1 MSWVAAAFVS
11 AFFAGITSVLAKC
24 GIKQTDSDVATAI
37 RTCVVL
43 VFAWAMAG
51 ISGSIGTIGSIE
63 PRSWLFLVLSGLATG
78 ASWICYF
85 KALGIGDVNKVVPV
99 DKMST
104 VLAALIAIVLFGE
117 TSNLAVKLVG
127 TAVITLGTFL
137 MIEKKQ
143 SAGPEQQ
150 QDRTWLA
157 YALGAAVFAALTS
170 ILAKVGI
177 EGVESNPATA
187 IRTCVVL
194 VMAWAIVAAKGK
206 LDQVAHADRRELTFL
221 ATSGIATGASWL
233 LYYYAIAT
241 GQVER
246 RGADRQ
252 TIDCRI
258 GTICAPGIQRK
269 TLTTQRHR
277 SRSHRPGHCSARSL
291 EVARPAAATSSHLA
305 WDACTDR
312 GMPCAYR
319 ARWQI
324 WDNSAGNE
332 GRLRTPALS
341 RREGRRASRSP
352 PWGSAW
358 HTGRS
363 RCSDRHRRQTCSS
376 VACAAAQL
384 RDTRTMQTEAR
395 DGASCCP
402 CGVPAP
408 PRSRHQSVPRQLY

>member
-1 MSWVAAAFVS
+1 MSWVVAAFAS
-11 AFFAGITSVLAKC
+11 AFFAGITSILAKC

-43 VFAWAMAG
+43 VFAWAMAD

-137 MIEKKQ
+137 MTEKQQ

-157 YALGAAVFAALTS
+157 YTLGAAMFAALTS
-170 ILAKVGI
+170 VLAKIGI
-177 EGVESNPATA
+177 EGVESNLATA

-206 LDQVAHADRRELTFL
+206 MSQAVHVDRYELVFL
-221 ATSGIATGASWL
+221 AASGIATGASWL
-233 LYYYAIAT
+233 LYYYAIAA
-241 GQVER
+241 GQVSVVV
-246 RGADRQ
+246 Q
-252 TIDCRI
+252 IDKLSI
-258 GTICAPGIQRK
+258 VVSILFA
-269 TLTTQRHR
+269 
-277 SRSHRPGHCSARSL
+277 
-291 EVARPAAATSSHLA
+291 HLA
-305 WDACTDR
+305 F
-312 GMPCAYR
+312 
-319 ARWQI
+319 
-324 WDNSAGNE
+324 NKK
-332 GRLRTPALS
+332 LS
-341 RREGRRASRSP
+341 RR
-352 PWGSAW
+352 SAIGLALIVLG
-358 HTGRS
+358 T
-363 RCSDRHRRQTCSS
+363 
-376 VACAAAQL
+376 AALA
-384 RDTRTMQTEAR
+384 
-395 DGASCCP
+395 
-402 CGVPAP
+402 VWK
-408 PRSRHQSVPRQLY
+408 

>member
-11 AFFAGITSVLAKC
+11 AFFAGITSILAKC

-78 ASWICYF
+78 TSWICYF

-104 VLAALIAIVLFGE
+104 VLAALIAIALFGE

-143 SAGPEQQ
+143 PAGPEQQ

-170 ILAKVGI
+170 ILAKAGI
-177 EGVESNPATA
+177 EGVESNLATA

-194 VMAWAIVAAKGK
+194 VMAWAIVAAEGK
-206 LDQVAHADRRELTFL
+206 MGQAVHVDRYELVFL
-221 ATSGIATGASWL
+221 AASGIATGASWL
-233 LYYYAIAT
+233 LCYYAIAT
-241 GQVER
+241 GQVSVVV
-246 RGADRQ
+246 Q
-252 TIDCRI
+252 IDKLSI
-258 GTICAPGIQRK
+258 VVSV
-269 TLTTQRHR
+269 LF
-277 SRSHRPGHCSARSL
+277 AR
-291 EVARPAAATSSHLA
+291 LA
-305 WDACTDR
+305 F
-312 GMPCAYR
+312 
-319 ARWQI
+319 
-324 WDNSAGNE
+324 NE
-332 GRLRTPALS
+332 KLS
-341 RREGRRASRSP
+341 RR
-352 PWGSAW
+352 SAIGLALIVLG
-358 HTGRS
+358 T
-363 RCSDRHRRQTCSS
+363 
-376 VACAAAQL
+376 AALAIWK
-384 RDTRTMQTEAR
+384 
-395 DGASCCP
+395 
-402 CGVPAP
+402 
-408 PRSRHQSVPRQLY
+408 

>member
-1 MSWVAAAFVS
+1 MSWVVAAFAS
-11 AFFAGITSVLAKC
+11 ALFAGITSILAKC

-143 SAGPEQQ
+143 PAGPEQQ

-170 ILAKVGI
+170 ILAKAGI
-177 EGVESNPATA
+177 EGVESNLATA

-206 LDQVAHADRRELTFL
+206 MGQAVRVDRYELVFL
-221 ATSGIATGASWL
+221 AASGIATGASWL
-233 LYYYAIAT
+233 LCYYAIAT
-241 GQVER
+241 GQV
-246 RGADRQ
+246 ASW
-252 TIDCRI
+252 CRS
-258 GTICAPGIQRK
+258 TN
-269 TLTTQRHR
+269 
-277 SRSHRPGHCSARSL
+277 
-291 EVARPAAATSSHLA
+291 
-305 WDACTDR
+305 
-312 GMPCAYR
+312 YR
-319 ARWQI
+319 LSYRYY
-324 WDNSAGNE
+324 
-332 GRLRTPALS
+332 LRTWHSTKNSHGAAPS
-341 RREGRRASRSP
+341 VSP
-352 PWGSAW
+352 
-358 HTGRS
+358 
-363 RCSDRHRRQTCSS
+363 SS
-376 VACAAAQL
+376 YW
-384 RDTRTMQTEAR
+384 
-395 DGASCCP
+395 
-402 CGVPAP
+402 AP
-408 PRSRHQSVPRQLY
+408 PRSQFGSSAASSRYILTPGLGCLY